1 MRSAV
6 AVLSVLLFAAVVVA
20 QDKPPALA
28 GAGQG
33 RVAQPE
39 KNVPAGQDVG
49 LLPNAPARPCP
60 MAQRA
65 GSGPEGVAGHC
76 MMPPG
81 CPMAGQVKSKGC
93 WRQHRD
99 GCCPMRGPLAP
110 CCGHALPLLLLVMG
124 IVNLLLTV
132 IVSMDMAREG
142 RFNGL
147 WIPLLLIAGVPT
159 SIIYALFRIGDKL
172 QGKPGA

>member
-1 MRSAV
+1 
-6 AVLSVLLFAAVVVA
+6 
-20 QDKPPALA
+20 
-28 GAGQG
+28 
-33 RVAQPE
+33 
-39 KNVPAGQDVG
+39 
-49 LLPNAPARPCP
+49 
-60 MAQRA
+60 
-65 GSGPEGVAGHC
+65 
-76 MMPPG
+76 
-81 CPMAGQVKSKGC
+81 
-93 WRQHRD
+93 
-99 GCCPMRGPLAP
+99 
-110 CCGHALPLLLLVMG
+110 MG